1 MNSVEWVQWSK
12 QRPGVFFVLDTA
24 GVLHIWDLL
33 ENINGPVLSEP
44 LSPVSPAAEGEAPP
58 NPKATAITSIAL
70 NGTEKVS
77 TLVVA
82 YGSGGLNAH
91 TLSQRFTQVEE
102 GELESLVSFLED
114 TV

>member
-1 MNSVEWVQWSK
+1 MTIY
-12 QRPGVFFVLDTA
+12 F
-24 GVLHIWDLL
+24 IL
-33 ENINGPVLSEP
+33 EQEVGDSLQVTLEREGE
-44 LSPVSPAAEGEAPP
+44 VSPAAEGEAPP

-70 NGTEKVS
+70 NGTGKVS

-91 TLSQRFTQVEE
+91 TLSQRFAQVEE